1 MAKAPLTFRI
11 FQGGKLVREET
22 LAHGVIKL
30 GKVPSAHLRLDDESV
45 SRMHAIIE
53 VDAAGGI
60 QLIDLGSTRGTFVN
74 GAKINKAKLVS
85 GDSILVGDTTIELTV
100 AAAAATQT
108 LPRPVAEP
116 VAELVPTP
124 APAVTWAKPPRVIAT
139 PAPAPSAP
147 AALPRATPTHS
158 FLAAPAA
165 SPAQIAA
172 VMVNDEPGAHAVEVA
187 AMLGDSVVEVKHC
200 MDPHGGRITRGT
212 YALLGASLVCL
223 ATSAAAFVSGVGV
236 ASRNAEGLAYWTHVA
251 HKPVQAFRGEH
262 ENGALEALAIG
273 GLALGLAAAA
283 TGLGRSRR
291 ERRSPYFR
299 IGTAAGVELATE
311 SAPSP
316 SFPLVAPSG
325 DDFVFNFGPGMDGEM
340 IIGGASTP
348 FAELV
353 ASGRAKPSMAV
364 PGAHEL
370 AIPAAAKIR
379 ARAGATT
386 FLVSAVAKPRAQAQA
401 GLALDGRA
409 AMYAAASLV
418 AHFGLYSIAQLGSA
432 DAATIGIDLNAK
444 EDLAIRTNTTDMETT
459 PPPIEKTT
467 GDTGGEKSSA
477 SGQMALPEGAAGT
490 TKSTIEAR
498 MAVKQTSDLPP
509 AMAREQ
515 AIAYARESGF
525 LGDAPALT
533 SAISSLS
540 GTEAIANGF
549 DTDNYNGALFGAAG
563 EGAGHFG
570 GGRTGWGG
578 GGGCLGDECGGIG
591 VGRYHTIGI
600 GPGAGIGWGPGP
612 GHGPGLRPRTSLLPT
627 VSMPPPTA
635 IGGLDKAIIKRY
647 VGREHEKIQY
657 CYTKE
662 LLAHPD
668 LEGEIVVKFFIAPD
682 GSVQA
687 ADGAGFNA
695 EVASCVAGV
704 VHRIAFPAPHDG
716 GGVQVNYPFHFRMAA
731 AK

>member
-1 MAKAPLTFRI
+1 MAKSPLTFRI

-22 LAHGVIKL
+22 LAQGVIKL

-74 GAKINKAKLVS
+74 GTKINKAKLVS
-85 GDSILVGDTTIELTV
+85 GDTIVVGDTTIEMSV
-100 AAAAATQT
+100 AAAAPAPT
-108 LPRPVAEP
+108 LP
-116 VAELVPTP
+116 ELVPAAPPP
-124 APAVTWAKPPRVIAT
+124 APAVAWSRPPPVVMAPPASVPVAPARAT
-139 PAPAPSAP
+139 PA
-147 AALPRATPTHS
+147 HS
-158 FLAAPAA
+158 FLSAPAA

-172 VMVNDEPGAHAVEVA
+172 VMVNDEPGARAVEVA

-200 MDPHGGRITRGT
+200 MDPHSGKITRGT

-223 ATSAAAFVSGVGV
+223 ATSAATFVSGLGV

-251 HKPVQAFRGEH
+251 HKPAAAFRGEH
-262 ENGALEALAIG
+262 QNGALDALAIT

-299 IGTAAGVELATE
+299 IGTAPGVELATE
-311 SAPSP
+311 SAPTT

-340 IIGGASTP
+340 ILAGASTP
-348 FAELV
+348 FADLV
-353 ASGRAKPSMAV
+353 ASGRAKPSTAV

-401 GLALDGRA
+401 GIALDGRA

-418 AHFGLYSIAQLGSA
+418 AHFGLYGISQLGTA
-432 DAATIGIDLNAK
+432 DAATIGIDLNNK
-444 EDLAIRTNTTDMETT
+444 EDLAIRTNTTENENT
-459 PPPIEKTT
+459 PPPVEKTD
-467 GDTGGEKSSA
+467 GDAGGEKSAA
-477 SGQMALPEGAAGT
+477 SGQMALPEGAAGNP
-490 TKSTIEAR
+490 KALVEAR

-509 AMAREQ
+509 ALARQQ
-515 AIAYARESGF
+515 AMAYARESGIM
-525 LGDAPALT
+525 GDTAPLMN
-533 SAISSLS
+533 AISSLT

-549 DTDNYNGALFGAAG
+549 DADNYNGALFGAAG
-563 EGAGHFG
+563 EGKGNFG
-570 GGRTGWGG
+570 GGRTGWGP
-578 GGGCLGDECGGIG
+578 GGGCLGADCGGIG
-591 VGRYHTIGI
+591 VGRYHTIGN
-600 GPGAGIGWGPGP
+600 GPGAGVGWGPGP
-612 GHGPGLRPRTSLLPT
+612 GHGPGLPGRHPLVPT
-627 VSMPPPTA
+627 TTMSPPTA
-635 IGGLDKAIIKRY
+635 VGGLDKAIIKRY
-647 VGREHEKIQY
+647 VSREREKVQY
-657 CYTKE
+657 CYSKE
-662 LLAHPD
+662 LLAHPE
-668 LEGEIVVKFFIAPD
+668 LEGDVTVKFFIAPD

-687 ADGAGFNA
+687 ADGSGFNA

-716 GGVQVNYPFHFRMAA
+716 GGVQVNYPFHFHMAA